1 MQLNPAKT
9 KGGSVG
15 FVYINAKLKI
25 KLCFCFFFVVVVV
38 VLFFVF
44 VFVLFCFVLFFC
56 KTGFLCVD
64 LTVLELTL

>member
-1 MQLNPAKT
+1 MQLNLAKT
-9 KGGSVG
+9 KDRSVG

-25 KLCFCFFFVVVVV
+25 KLCFCFFFVVVV